1 MVKIIDEL
9 VKRNIVLYSPNIQKI
24 GIAKIIDKKA
34 GVKLKFL
41 NKINS
46 SSLSINANQVQIIH
60 KETSVIIATNRFVY
74 RLSEITDWENSLSI
88 NFIILIFYHNFLKI
102 TINVDISKHAKSMY
116 ISDYELFI
124 KNYF

>member
-74 RLSEITDWENSLSI
+74 RLSEITD
-88 NFIILIFYHNFLKI
+88 
-102 TINVDISKHAKSMY
+102 
-116 ISDYELFI
+116 
-124 KNYF
+124 